1 MTGLWFSVEGRQG
14 IGMVGRRVFLFLILS
29 LNFLANSDDLVSLE
43 FFFLCSAFFD
53 LCPFLSVLV
62 STEMWV
68 TDLSPSYC
76 KSLTHML
83 PPQGV
88 GFTGE
93 KWEK

>member
-1 MTGLWFSVEGRQG
+1 MVQCGREAG
-14 IGMVGRRVFLFLILS
+14 DWNGGEESISISDSS
-29 LNFLANSDDLVSLE
+29 LNFLANSDDLISLE

-83 PPQGV
+83 PPQGI